1 MTNCRREQSLF
12 EGLQFSHSASCY
24 SAQLEALNFSLSDFI
39 CLLIWQVKN
48 EALGHSSNSKCWR
61 LYQLVFLQVLVSL
74 LRAIERFLYINNL
87 AVLLPYFFLDKKER
101 KVQASSLPDCVTQA
115 GIGNLLQFEDSYYE
129 LAFGRVIKSKG
140 LRWRTLLRVIR
151 GYMKALN
158 FSLSDFICL
167 LLWQVKNEALEQSF
181 SSSSQHLLNLC
192 SYWFQFLG
200 CVLFEH

>member
-115 GIGNLLQFEDSYYE
+115 GMGNILNSKISSDEI
-129 LAFGRVIKSKG
+129 AFGRVFNSKG
-140 LRWRTLLRVIR
+140 FNSVTPLRVMR
-151 GYMKALN
+151 GFQKALN
-158 FSLSDFICL
+158 FSLRVHSFL
-167 LLWQVKNEALEQSF
+167 LF
-181 SSSSQHLLNLC
+181 
-192 SYWFQFLG
+192 
-200 CVLFEH
+200 